1 MVASTKT
8 QLIDKNA
15 GNLYQMAC
23 SYLTERKITV
33 NYARET
39 VTKSTNKGCV
49 QGSICGPTFWN
60 IIIDSLLQRL
70 TDAKVHCQAFADD
83 VVLAFSSESSSTIE
97 NAANEA
103 MKIVTKWGSENKL
116 NFAPQKTQAMVLTK
130 KLKFQNPTIQMA
142 GSQIN
147 LVEEIKVLG
156 LIIDTRLNFRS
167 HVAAVCKKSIEIYKR
182 LACSAKVTWGL
193 NSEIIR
199 IIYTAVIEPIMMY
212 ASNTWAPATEL
223 EMIRSALSSL
233 QRGFAIKICRAYRT
247 VSLTSAMILAG
258 LLPLD
263 LRIREAEALYKAKK
277 GLSMDYL
284 PPGKELRTLQTLRP
298 HPAKQCP

>member
-1 MVASTKT
+1 MPQRSTEDALYDLVNHVKKEIESKKAVLLISLDIEGAFDNAWWPALKT
-8 QLIDKNA
+8 QLIDKKCP

-83 VVLAFSSESSSTIE
+83 VVALSSESSSTIE

-116 NFAPQKTQAMVLTK
+116 NFAPQKH
-130 KLKFQNPTIQMA
+130 KLW
-142 GSQIN
+142 
-147 LVEEIKVLG
+147 
-156 LIIDTRLNFRS
+156 
-167 HVAAVCKKSIEIYKR
+167 C
-182 LACSAKVTWGL
+182 
-193 NSEIIR
+193 
-199 IIYTAVIEPIMMY
+199 
-212 ASNTWAPATEL
+212 
-223 EMIRSALSSL
+223 
-233 QRGFAIKICRAYRT
+233 
-247 VSLTSAMILAG
+247 
-258 LLPLD
+258 
-263 LRIREAEALYKAKK
+263 
-277 GLSMDYL
+277 
-284 PPGKELRTLQTLRP
+284 
-298 HPAKQCP
+298 

>member
-1 MVASTKT
+1 MPSTTSLIMSKGDRKQKAVLLISLDIEGAFDNMVASTKT
-8 QLIDKNA
+8 QLIDKKCP

-167 HVAAVCKKSIEIYKR
+167 HVAAVCKSLSKS
-182 LACSAKVTWGL
+182 
-193 NSEIIR
+193 
-199 IIYTAVIEPIMMY
+199 
-212 ASNTWAPATEL
+212 
-223 EMIRSALSSL
+223 
-233 QRGFAIKICRAYRT
+233 
-247 VSLTSAMILAG
+247 TS
-258 LLPLD
+258 D
-263 LRIREAEALYKAKK
+263 
-277 GLSMDYL
+277 
-284 PPGKELRTLQTLRP
+284 
-298 HPAKQCP
+298 

>member
-1 MVASTKT
+1 MSKGDRKQKAVLLISLDIEGAFDNAWWPALKHSSSTKMP
-8 QLIDKNA
+8 

-116 NFAPQKTQAMVLTK
+116 NFAPQKH
-130 KLKFQNPTIQMA
+130 KLW
-142 GSQIN
+142 
-147 LVEEIKVLG
+147 
-156 LIIDTRLNFRS
+156 
-167 HVAAVCKKSIEIYKR
+167 C
-182 LACSAKVTWGL
+182 
-193 NSEIIR
+193 
-199 IIYTAVIEPIMMY
+199 
-212 ASNTWAPATEL
+212 
-223 EMIRSALSSL
+223 
-233 QRGFAIKICRAYRT
+233 
-247 VSLTSAMILAG
+247 
-258 LLPLD
+258 
-263 LRIREAEALYKAKK
+263 
-277 GLSMDYL
+277 
-284 PPGKELRTLQTLRP
+284 
-298 HPAKQCP
+298 

>member
-1 MVASTKT
+1 
-8 QLIDKNA
+8 
-15 GNLYQMAC
+15 MAC
-23 SYLTERKITV
+23 SYLTQRKITV

-103 MKIVTKWGSENKL
+103 
-116 NFAPQKTQAMVLTK
+116 QAMVLTK

-167 HVAAVCKKSIEIYKR
+167 HVAAVCKSLSKS
-182 LACSAKVTWGL
+182 
-193 NSEIIR
+193 
-199 IIYTAVIEPIMMY
+199 
-212 ASNTWAPATEL
+212 
-223 EMIRSALSSL
+223 
-233 QRGFAIKICRAYRT
+233 
-247 VSLTSAMILAG
+247 TS
-258 LLPLD
+258 
-263 LRIREAEALYKAKK
+263 Y
-277 GLSMDYL
+277 
-284 PPGKELRTLQTLRP
+284 
-298 HPAKQCP
+298 

>member
-1 MVASTKT
+1 
-8 QLIDKNA
+8 
-15 GNLYQMAC
+15 MAC

-116 NFAPQKTQAMVLTK
+116 NFAPQKQSYGAAEISKPHHTDGGLPNQPSRRDKGARPNNRHEA
-130 KLKFQNPTIQMA
+130 KLPVTCS
-142 GSQIN
+142 GS
-147 LVEEIKVLG
+147 L
-156 LIIDTRLNFRS
+156 
-167 HVAAVCKKSIEIYKR
+167 
-182 LACSAKVTWGL
+182 
-193 NSEIIR
+193 
-199 IIYTAVIEPIMMY
+199 
-212 ASNTWAPATEL
+212 
-223 EMIRSALSSL
+223 
-233 QRGFAIKICRAYRT
+233 
-247 VSLTSAMILAG
+247 
-258 LLPLD
+258 
-263 LRIREAEALYKAKK
+263 
-277 GLSMDYL
+277 
-284 PPGKELRTLQTLRP
+284 
-298 HPAKQCP
+298 